1 MEFYPALEIK
11 LIYGYLVLF
20 KVNKTMFMLGLRIKA
35 FLAGHLSS
43 GAGVSD

>member
-20 KVNKTMFMLGLRIKA
+20 KVNKTMFMFRIKA